1 MSIYL
6 NDSSKNK
13 KNGKSEKLKNINAH
27 INTSINLYN
36 LSQNYLNNK
45 YGTNSNNLKYKYLGL
60 IMENLIF
67 NKNSHLVT
75 VFKDYMILDYIE
87 ELLKRYYLKKESFER
102 LPKFAVFYKNYLK
115 FFCLPLIK
123 ESFSNNLIHNRF
135 EKKAEFFYNENYKNK
150 KNNNNSSEQDIGLCE
165 DSESSTPSENKNN
178 SNNRIDK
185 TLFSKTIRKK
195 IEKYSPI
202 NTSMTLPENGSNLKK
217 DDSGLLITYS
227 NENSLHNLVKELDIN
242 KLLNKNKNNKKTKT
256 QSLEHKKVSKKIK
269 NNKSLLNDNNKN
281 NNYLGLSKENNDINA
296 NEEKLFENIKANK
309 SNFEN
314 ANIKIIKNNKNQF
327 GRNDS
332 YKIKKFETQTLKI
345 LLNNNYNGLFNS
357 KSCKKLVKNGGLW
370 KLLKNKENMSK
381 DIDDN
386 IITINN
392 NKNNNNNNNKQN
404 LLNAKNKNKN
414 KILSYIDAFK
424 KKSIP
429 KSGKSKFS
437 IEEIN
442 KNFIKNKIHHS
453 KNINNINNENLSNKY
468 ASNSKNGSFGKINN
482 MKKKSC
488 KITLSKKNIN
498 MNNNNTNNKD
508 KNQLESIIN
517 KIQANAFNSIKKMA
531 SRNKKIL
538 LKKDSKNS
546 INITRNSNTNNN
558 IYMNKNSYFG
568 LTSNF
573 TNSNIKYENGIIP
586 NLYNNISAT
595 SNLKLRSNSHN
606 DKNGYSS
613 SSSIFDLVEK
623 SKSKKEID
631 KICNI
636 NIYNTN
642 LNKKN
647 SNNLYKGI
655 FQIDELKNNNNVHN
669 VNININ
675 NQINVGINNLNDLKT
690 FSGNKK
696 KNKVQRKIIYRNQNR
711 NEFNTINQNIINN
724 NDYQTSYADDKK
736 NKEKP
741 NLLNKNKL
749 TNQKNAF
756 NNNNNLK
763 LINHYLFRSFKT
775 INNNKI

>member
-1 MSIYL
+1 MSIYI

-13 KNGKSEKLKNINAH
+13 KNGKSQKLKNINTN
-27 INTSINLYN
+27 IDNSINLYN
-36 LSQNYLNNK
+36 LSQKYLNNK
-45 YGTNSNNLKYKYLGL
+45 YGTKSNNLKYKYLGL

-87 ELLKRYYLKKESFER
+87 ELLKRFYSKKESFDR

-135 EKKAEFFYNENYKNK
+135 EKKAEFFYKENYKNK
-150 KNNNNSSEQDIGLCE
+150 KSNNNSSEQDIGLCE

-185 TLFSKTIRKK
+185 TIFNKTLRKK
-195 IEKYSPI
+195 IERHSPI
-202 NTSMTLPENGSNLKK
+202 NTSMTLPENGSKLKK

-227 NENSLHNLVKELDIN
+227 NENSLYNLMKELDIN
-242 KLLNKNKNNKKTKT
+242 KLLNKNKNNKKNKA
-256 QSLEHKKVSKKIK
+256 QSLEHKKVSKIIK
-269 NNKSLLNDNNKN
+269 NNKSLLNDINKN
-281 NNYLGLSKENNDINA
+281 NNDNYYGLSKENNDTYV
-296 NEEKLFENIKANK
+296 NEEKLSENNKINK

-314 ANIKIIKNNKNQF
+314 ININNIKNNKNLF

-370 KLLKNKENMSK
+370 KLLKNKENMNK

-386 IITINN
+386 INTINN
-392 NKNNNNNNNKQN
+392 NRNNNKQN
-404 LLNAKNKNKN
+404 LLNPKNNNKNKN
-414 KILSYIDAFK
+414 KILSYIDA
-424 KKSIP
+424 
-429 KSGKSKFS
+429 
-437 IEEIN
+437 IN

-453 KNINNINNENLSNKY
+453 KNKNNINNENLSNKY
-468 ASNSKNGSFGKINN
+468 ASNSKNGSFGKVNN
-482 MKKKSC
+482 MKKKSS
-488 KITLSKKNIN
+488 KITLSKNIN
-498 MNNNNTNNKD
+498 LNNNNTNNKD

-573 TNSNIKYENGIIP
+573 TNSNIKNENGIIP
-586 NLYNNISAT
+586 
-595 SNLKLRSNSHN
+595 NLKLRSNSHN

-623 SKSKKEID
+623 SKSRKEID

-675 NQINVGINNLNDLKT
+675 NQINVGFNNLNDLKA
-690 FSGNKK
+690 FSGSKK

-724 NDYQTSYADDKK
+724 NDYKTSYADDKK
-736 NKEKP
+736 SKEKP

-749 TNQKNAF
+749 TNQKNSF
-756 NNNNNLK
+756 GNNNNLK

>member
-13 KNGKSEKLKNINAH
+13 KNGKSDRLNQ
-27 INTSINLYN
+27 INTSNKISTNLYN
-36 LSQNYLNNK
+36 FSQNFLNNK
-45 YGTNSNNLKYKYLGL
+45 YGAKSNNLKYKYLGL

-67 NKNSHLVT
+67 NKNSHLVS

-87 ELLKRYYLKKESFER
+87 ELLKRYYLKKESFDR

-123 ESFSNNLIHNRF
+123 ESFSNNLIYIRF
-135 EKKAEFFYNENYKNK
+135 EKKAEFFYKENYKNK
-150 KNNNNSSEQDIGLCE
+150 KSNNNSSEQDIGLCE

-178 SNNRIDK
+178 GNNRIDK

-195 IEKYSPI
+195 IERYSPI
-202 NTSMTLPENGSNLKK
+202 NTSMTLPENGSKLKK

-227 NENSLHNLVKELDIN
+227 NENSLYNLLKELDIN
-242 KLLNKNKNNKKTKT
+242 KLLNNNNKKNKA
-256 QSLEHKKVSKKIK
+256 QSLDHKKVNKKIK

-281 NNYLGLSKENNDINA
+281 NNYFNLNKENNDTLA
-296 NEEKLFENIKANK
+296 NEEKLFDNIKVNK

-314 ANIKIIKNNKNQF
+314 TNINNIKNRKNII
-327 GRNDS
+327 GRNES

-345 LLNNNYNGLFNS
+345 LLNTNYNGLFNS

-370 KLLKNKENMSK
+370 KFLKNKENMSK

-392 NKNNNNNNNKQN
+392 NNKNNSKQN
-404 LLNAKNKNKN
+404 LINVKNKT

-429 KSGKSKFS
+429 KSGKSKLS

-442 KNFIKNKIHHS
+442 KNFIKNKARHS
-453 KNINNINNENLSNKY
+453 KNLNNINNENLCNKY

-482 MKKKSC
+482 MKKKSSC
-488 KITLSKKNIN
+488 KITLLKKNIN
-498 MNNNNTNNKD
+498 LNNNNTNNKD
-508 KNQLESIIN
+508 KFQLESIIN

-546 INITRNSNTNNN
+546 FNITRNSNTKNN

-586 NLYNNISAT
+586 NLHNNISAT

-606 DKNGYSS
+606 DKNGYNS

-631 KICNI
+631 KMCNI

-642 LNKKN
+642 LNKNN

-655 FQIDELKNNNNVHN
+655 FQIDELKNNNNVNN

-675 NQINVGINNLNDLKT
+675 NQINLGFNNLNDLKT
-690 FSGNKK
+690 FSGSKK

-736 NKEKP
+736 SKEKQ
-741 NLLNKNKL
+741 NLLHKNKL
-749 TNQKNAF
+749 INQKNVF
-756 NNNNNLK
+756 GNNNLK

-775 INNNKI
+775 INNHKI

>member
-1 MSIYL
+1 MSIYI

-13 KNGKSEKLKNINAH
+13 NNWKSQKLKNINTN
-27 INTSINLYN
+27 IDNSINLYN
-36 LSQNYLNNK
+36 LSQKYLNNK
-45 YGTNSNNLKYKYLGL
+45 YGTKSNNLKYKYLGL

-87 ELLKRYYLKKESFER
+87 ELLKRFYSKKESFDR

-115 FFCLPLIK
+115 FFCLAFIK

-135 EKKAEFFYNENYKNK
+135 EKKAEFFYKENYKNK
-150 KNNNNSSEQDIGLCE
+150 KSNNNSSEQDKGLCE
-165 DSESSTPSENKNN
+165 DSESSTPSDNKNN

-185 TLFSKTIRKK
+185 TLFNQNIRKK
-195 IEKYSPI
+195 IERNSPI
-202 NTSMTLPENGSNLKK
+202 NTSMTLPENGSKLKK

-227 NENSLHNLVKELDIN
+227 NENSLYNLMKELDIN
-242 KLLNKNKNNKKTKT
+242 KLLNKNKNNKKNKA
-256 QSLEHKKVSKKIK
+256 QSLEHKKVNKIIK
-269 NNKSLLNDNNKN
+269 NNKSLLNDINKN
-281 NNYLGLSKENNDINA
+281 NNYNGLSKENNDA
-296 NEEKLFENIKANK
+296 YVNEEKLFENNKINK

-314 ANIKIIKNNKNQF
+314 ININNIKNNKNLF

-386 IITINN
+386 INTINN
-392 NKNNNNNNNKQN
+392 NRNNNKQN
-404 LLNAKNKNKN
+404 LLNPKNNNKNKN

-442 KNFIKNKIHHS
+442 KNFIKNKIHQS
-453 KNINNINNENLSNKY
+453 KNKNNINNENLSNKY
-468 ASNSKNGSFGKINN
+468 ASNSKNGSFGKVNN

-488 KITLSKKNIN
+488 KITLSKNTN
-498 MNNNNTNNKD
+498 LNNNNTNNKD

-558 IYMNKNSYFG
+558 LYMNKNSYFG

-573 TNSNIKYENGIIP
+573 TNSNIKNENGIIP

-595 SNLKLRSNSHN
+595 SNIQLRSNSHN

-675 NQINVGINNLNDLKT
+675 NQINVGFNNLNDLKA
-690 FSGNKK
+690 FSGSKK
-696 KNKVQRKIIYRNQNR
+696 NNKVQRKIIYRNQNR

-736 NKEKP
+736 SKEKP
-741 NLLNKNKL
+741 KMLNKNKL
-749 TNQKNAF
+749 TNQKNSF
-756 NNNNNLK
+756 GNNNNLK

>member
-36 LSQNYLNNK
+36 LSQNCLNNK

-195 IEKYSPI
+195 IERYSPI

-392 NKNNNNNNNKQN
+392 NKNNNNNKQN
-404 LLNAKNKNKN
+404 LLNAKNKN

-424 KKSIP
+424 KNQFLKAE
-429 KSGKSKFS
+429 KV
-437 IEEIN
+437 
-442 KNFIKNKIHHS
+442 NF
-453 KNINNINNENLSNKY
+453 L
-468 ASNSKNGSFGKINN
+468 
-482 MKKKSC
+482 
-488 KITLSKKNIN
+488 
-498 MNNNNTNNKD
+498 
-508 KNQLESIIN
+508 
-517 KIQANAFNSIKKMA
+517 
-531 SRNKKIL
+531 
-538 LKKDSKNS
+538 
-546 INITRNSNTNNN
+546 
-558 IYMNKNSYFG
+558 
-568 LTSNF
+568 
-573 TNSNIKYENGIIP
+573 
-586 NLYNNISAT
+586 
-595 SNLKLRSNSHN
+595 
-606 DKNGYSS
+606 
-613 SSSIFDLVEK
+613 
-623 SKSKKEID
+623 
-631 KICNI
+631 
-636 NIYNTN
+636 
-642 LNKKN
+642 
-647 SNNLYKGI
+647 
-655 FQIDELKNNNNVHN
+655 
-669 VNININ
+669 
-675 NQINVGINNLNDLKT
+675 
-690 FSGNKK
+690 
-696 KNKVQRKIIYRNQNR
+696 
-711 NEFNTINQNIINN
+711 
-724 NDYQTSYADDKK
+724 
-736 NKEKP
+736 
-741 NLLNKNKL
+741 
-749 TNQKNAF
+749 
-756 NNNNNLK
+756 
-763 LINHYLFRSFKT
+763 
-775 INNNKI
+775 